1 MIPGSLLSVCDL
13 PGTRPAPHTG
23 NRRAS
28 SGFTLIEILVVLI
41 IIGVALA
48 LISVNFA
55 RDPRNEL
62 RDEAQRLALLFQ
74 AARDEAITTGKPV
87 AWIAN
92 GPQYGFFHRD
102 AQNQW
107 KAPLTEA
114 PLVVQSFPPAIA
126 LADLQVNAAKVPPD
140 TPVIFSASGA
150 NAPFRATLDIG
161 GERLV
166 ISGDAVGQIAIQDVA
181 K

>member
-1 MIPGSLLSVCDL
+1 MIERSQHRCNF
-13 PGTRPAPHTG
+13 PGTCCPTGVG

-28 SGFTLIEILVVLI
+28 RGFTLVEILVVLI

-74 AARDEAITTGKPV
+74 AARDEAIATGKPL

-102 AQNQW
+102 AENQW
-107 KAPLTEA
+107 KVPLTEA

-126 LADLQVNAAKVPPD
+126 LADLRVNAAKVPPD

-150 NAPFRATLDIG
+150 NAPFQATLDIAG
-161 GERLV
+161 QQLI
-166 ISGDAVGQIAIQDVA
+166 ISGDAAGQIAIQDA
-181 K
+181 TR